1 MKGILIDDS
10 EFDRMEEECLRRL
23 YGDEAYERMKAEEEA
38 EKNMSRRQR
47 RKKKAMQGKK
57 CGFDAPV
64 YGERL
69 PEGAELVEL
78 ENGRFKLVQRDL
90 DQITEEIKWKI

>member
-23 YGDEAYERMKAEEEA
+23 YGDEVYERMKAEEEA
-38 EKNMSRRQR
+38 EKNMSKRQL
-47 RKKKAMQGKK
+47 RKKKAMQGKR
-57 CGFDAPV
+57 CGFDTPA

-69 PEGAELVEL
+69 PEGAMLVEK
-78 ENGRFKLVQRDL
+78 EDGVFKIVMPG
-90 DQITEEIKWKI
+90 EEDE